1 VVVRRLFELV
11 VLLCRSQGSK
21 ELEILVLRHE
31 LSILRLWARKYDPAA
46 NGHFRTADEFMH
58 PRRRRHVLP
67 GVAAMTPP
75 ADSQAISH
83 PRWTCVKTRY
93 GGWASRPGEFGAV
106 ADVELAQRVGAVALL
121 VAGGASTRDRQTPS
135 WLS

>member
-1 VVVRRLFELV
+1 MLWSLAYVVVRRLFELV

-58 PRRRRHVLP
+58 PTRGSRRP
-67 GVAAMTPP
+67 TA
-75 ADSQAISH
+75 
-83 PRWTCVKTRY
+83 
-93 GGWASRPGEFGAV
+93 
-106 ADVELAQRVGAVALL
+106 LAKY
-121 VAGGASTRDRQTPS
+121 
-135 WLS
+135 